1 MGIGLVRFVEGKDM
15 VKNRWMLKGLFFAFF
30 VAISLFPKVCPAWEG
45 YDYDNDAYIEIE
57 PDNLVRSGNEIEIY
71 DHADG
76 EYKNVEIEDIYR
88 FGDSVTIEVYH
99 YNSDENRT
107 FEMEGE

>member
-15 VKNRWMLKGLFFAFF
+15 VKKRWILRGLLFASI
-30 VAISLFPKVCPAWEG
+30 AASSLFSRICFAWDG
-45 YDYDNDAYIEIE
+45 YDYDNNAYIEIE

-76 EYKNVEIEDIYR
+76 EYKYVEIQDIYR
-88 FGDSVTIEVYH
+88 FGNTVTIEAYD
-99 YNSDENRT
+99 YDSGENRT
-107 FEMEGE
+107 FEMEDE